1 MNVELPSEGCNYF
14 SNASQFTNY
23 HNNSAR
29 TYIIN
34 EGKPVLIRTQTY
46 NTVPS
51 GANCLHTGDIVWNPE
66 FLVYSQFMSI
76 ILCALIGVLLWK
88 TIGRLLGR

>member
-1 MNVELPSEGCNYF
+1 MDVELPNSGCNYF
-14 SNASQFTNY
+14 TSSSQFTNY
-23 HNNSAR
+23 NNNSAR

-34 EGKPVLIRTQTY
+34 EGKPVLIRTSSY

-51 GANCLHTGDIVWNPE
+51 GANCLHTGDIVYKPD

-76 ILCALIGVLLWK
+76 ILCVFIGVLLWK